1 MSEQCP
7 IHGGVPFYE
16 GPLRIGVPFYDDL
29 DPARV
34 GVPFYETLTA
44 GGFWRGILA
53 ISDFGE
59 QRHWL
64 LKILEHPGD

>member
-34 GVPFYETLTA
+34 GVPFYEALTA
-44 GGFWRGILA
+44 GGLPIVCWKSPFLR
-53 ISDFGE
+53 
-59 QRHWL
+59 
-64 LKILEHPGD
+64 

>member
-44 GGFWRGILA
+44 GGCALSPIDEWEG
-53 ISDFGE
+53 
-59 QRHWL
+59 
-64 LKILEHPGD
+64 